1 MSWLG
6 GSLSSITGQI
16 SNLTK
21 DILTEGTEETTGKH
35 TVRCSVILQTKYV
48 FLQESEILLI
58 KFQIPVV
65 FWAQRKSCDAKPG
78 LGLRLAYQSLA
89 SRITPALNSLQ
100 IPVKIRQSVSC
111 HMICVMT
118 NH

>member
-35 TVRCSVILQTKYV
+35 TVRCSVILQTKCTFVQYDNV
-48 FLQESEILLI
+48 WLCNE
-58 KFQIPVV
+58 
-65 FWAQRKSCDAKPG
+65 
-78 LGLRLAYQSLA
+78 LRAG
-89 SRITPALNSLQ
+89 
-100 IPVKIRQSVSC
+100 VIREARDW
-111 HMICVMT
+111 
-118 NH
+118 